1 MNTTLWTRP
10 VTPADIN
17 DLHRETACASLG
29 IEFVEIGPDYM
40 RATMPVDARTVQP
53 YRILHGG
60 ASLLLAETLA
70 SCAAAFAAPPDHR
83 VVGLEVNGNHL
94 KSARAGH
101 VTGTV
106 RPVHVGRSTQ
116 VWQVEIVNDAGELCC
131 LSRATLAVLQ
141 PAPD

>member
-1 MNTTLWTRP
+1 MSGPMWTRP

-17 DLHRETACASLG
+17 HLHRETACERLG
-29 IEFVEIGPDYM
+29 IAFVEVGDDYM

-70 SCAAAFAAPPDHR
+70 SCAAAFAAPRDHR

-94 KSARAGH
+94 RAARSGE

-116 VWQVEIVNDAGELCC
+116 VWQVEIVNDDGELCC
-131 LSRATLAVLQ
+131 LSRATLAVL
-141 PAPD
+141 APRD